1 MSTVAELVNSLSSIM
16 SAQQMVL
23 SALAANDDE
32 EVVAFVRDAEANVE
46 AAAGSLIARLGGLP
60 LTCREDIAAMSIL
73 LAPLAETGRYPA
85 HAALFSA
92 KVAEALLAL
101 SLPAAATV

>member
-1 MSTVAELVNSLSSIM
+1 MSTIAELVNSLSAIM
-16 SAQQMVL
+16 NAQQAV
-23 SALAANDDE
+23 LAASAASEGD
-32 EVVAFVRDAEANVE
+32 EVVALLGDAWAATE
-46 AAAGSLIARLGGLP
+46 AAAGLLVNRLGEIP
-60 LTCREDIAAMSIL
+60 LRSREDIATMSVI
-73 LAPLAETGRYPA
+73 LAPLAETARWPA